1 MLLDFVLNYKE
12 GLVED
17 VKAEGS
23 LGYND
28 HEVVEFRILCGRSKA
43 IRRTAALDFRRAN
56 FDLFKDLLSPW
67 SHGLVLEGKAA
78 QGSWST
84 QMPLLPSSRS
94 VYPFG
99 KKSGKGHKDLYG

>member
-56 FDLFKDLLSPW
+56 FDLFKDLLAHIPW
-67 SHGLVLEGKAA
+67 ARTLEDARELVDKNTTSSKLKISTSLRARIQEKVARGLHG
-78 QGSWST
+78 
-84 QMPLLPSSRS
+84 
-94 VYPFG
+94 
-99 KKSGKGHKDLYG
+99 